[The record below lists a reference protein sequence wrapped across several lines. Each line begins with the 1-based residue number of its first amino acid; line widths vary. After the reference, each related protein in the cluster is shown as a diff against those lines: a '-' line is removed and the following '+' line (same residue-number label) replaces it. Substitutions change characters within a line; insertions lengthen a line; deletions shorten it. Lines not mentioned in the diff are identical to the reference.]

1 MDLTVLGTG
10 VTLRLLAVEFHADP
24 GDGGKRCR
32 AGAGGVH
39 RNVERL
45 RRDGFGG
52 VGAVRIVLMQ
62 QLRLAERERA
72 ETGQAGQPGKV
83 DGERVWG
90 VGVAVDGK
98 QQTTTK
104 YFCVPESTY
113 LLYDIGDY
121 FNSHSFEIE

>member
-39 RNVERL
+39 RNAERL
-45 RRDGFGG
+45 RRDGFGRFGG

-72 ETGQAGQPGKV
+72 ETGQAGIDRSNRYKAS
-83 DGERVWG
+83 DGDDRAWNPRTFRD
-90 VGVAVDGK
+90 A
-98 QQTTTK
+98 
-104 YFCVPESTY
+104 FR
-113 LLYDIGDY
+113 
-121 FNSHSFEIE
+121 